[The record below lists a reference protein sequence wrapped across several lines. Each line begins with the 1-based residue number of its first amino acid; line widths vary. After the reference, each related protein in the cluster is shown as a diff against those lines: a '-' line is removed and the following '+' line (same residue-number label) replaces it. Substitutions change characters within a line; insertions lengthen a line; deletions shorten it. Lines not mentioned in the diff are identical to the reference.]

1 MNDHLVPPLT
11 SHLGGLIPHHLGEMD
26 PTHVETTEVLL
37 SLLSQ
42 NKALSGNYQDIC
54 SFEGFAFEIKEISKW
69 LSPVLALLLKTVY
82 FCCKSMIK

>member
-54 SFEGFAFEIKEISKW
+54 SFEGFAFKMAKPSINTSVKISFF
-69 LSPVLALLLKTVY
+69 SVV
-82 FCCKSMIK
+82 SQ

>member
-42 NKALSGNYQDIC
+42 NKALSGNYHDIC
-54 SFEGFAFEIKEISKW
+54 SFEGFAIKDISK
-69 LSPVLALLLKTVY
+69 LPSISTFVKNRFFLL
-82 FCCKSMIK
+82 